1 MDHFGVNNDRGSW
14 EWREPAIERRYVLYI
29 YAGMLFYFFFIGS
42 EERIIWSRSAMSV
55 SLQLPHMASI
65 CGCGG
70 PAA

>member
-1 MDHFGVNNDRGSW
+1 MNNKRGLVG
-14 EWREPAIERRYVLYI
+14 WRESAIERRYGLYI

>member
-1 MDHFGVNNDRGSW
+1 MQNAPGALGATVRSMLWRG
-14 EWREPAIERRYVLYI
+14 AV
-29 YAGMLFYFFFIGS
+29 YFLSGS
-42 EERIIWSRSAMSV
+42 VAMIMVSRSAMRT